1 MAAVQDIRADVRVQA
16 TFRVRYSTLD
26 QLVVAYSR
34 DLSKGGMFLVTTR
47 FLPVNA
53 VLRVQLELPN
63 SARTVS
69 IIARVAFIRPADEAA
84 TSGQPAGMG
93 VHFLDLS
100 NEDLDELGRHIAVE
114 SIAAHTDSE
123 YVRARPLEVL
133 VVDDKTDLRELVAIP
148 FRARGDRVRDAG
160 NGVEALALCLRQPPD
175 VILCDVAMPL
185 MDGWQFLRVLR
196 SRPSLSSIPVAF
208 VTALTEEPERLRG
221 FQLGVDDYITKPFRP
236 AELVARIDRLVA
248 RSMRLGGIE
257 RKTLRGSLDHVP
269 LPSVLTFLEMERQ
282 TGVLLVLREHR
293 AARLFVREGRLL
305 RIEIE
310 RATTG
315 IRPDQMLFSVLKW
328 PNGDYEFAAQDVSG
342 NDEFQASITAL
353 LLTFSKLI
361 DEKDRKGP

>member
-1 MAAVQDIRADVRVQA
+1 MMAAVHDIRSDIRVQA

-34 DLSKGGMFLVTTR
+34 DLSKGGMFLVTQR

-53 VLRVQLELPN
+53 VLRVQIELPDT
-63 SARTVS
+63 ARTVS
-69 IIARVAFIRPADEAA
+69 IIARVAFIRPSDAA
-84 TSGQPAGMG
+84 SGQPAGMG
-93 VHFLDLS
+93 VQFLDLS
-100 NEDLDELGRHIAVE
+100 NEDLDELGRHIAVQ
-114 SIAAHTDSE
+114 SIAAATDTE

-133 VVDDKTDLRELVAIP
+133 VVDDKADLRELVAIP

-160 NGVEALALCLRQPPD
+160 NGVEALALCLRQVPD

-196 SRPSLSSIPVAF
+196 ARPSLASVAVAF

-248 RSMRLGGIE
+248 RSSRIGGIE

-293 AARLFVREGRLL
+293 TARLFVRDGRLL
-305 RIEIE
+305 RIELE
-310 RATTG
+310 RATIA
-315 IRPDQMLFSVLKW
+315 IRPEQMLFSVLNW
-328 PNGDYEFAAQDVSG
+328 RSGDFEFAAQDVSG
-342 NDEFQASITAL
+342 NDDFRASITAL
-353 LLTFSKLI
+353 LLTFAKLS